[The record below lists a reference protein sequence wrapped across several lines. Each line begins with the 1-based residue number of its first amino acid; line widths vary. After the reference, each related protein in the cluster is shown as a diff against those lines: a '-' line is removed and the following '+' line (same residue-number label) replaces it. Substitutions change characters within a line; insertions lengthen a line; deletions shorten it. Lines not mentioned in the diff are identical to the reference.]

1 MSIFLFTYHPA
12 FISTKIKV
20 KAKIIC
26 KKVSV
31 HNSHAKLDIIVDN
44 AIMILFFL
52 KIHAKFFFYLP
63 FEVNYAY
70 SANIRNR
77 PIVYFAVNQ
86 IIR

>member
-44 AIMILFFL
+44 ATMILFFL
-52 KIHAKFFFYLP
+52 KIHAKFSFICHLKLIML
-63 FEVNYAY
+63 
-70 SANIRNR
+70 IRR
-77 PIVYFAVNQ
+77 TFAIAQ
-86 IIR
+86 SFTLRLIK